1 MIIPSGRV
9 DGSLDVHLQKIYKTA
24 ATGTVARLS
33 RSDVVTISRF
43 SALVE
48 HGRACALALPEVRAD
63 VVARARESL
72 LTGAA
77 PAAGEV
83 ASAMINAA
91 VEGQV

>member
-43 SALVE
+43 SELVE
-48 HGRACALALPEVRAD
+48 RGRACALALPEVRAD
-63 VVARARESL
+63 VVARARAALFNGE
-72 LTGAA
+72 A
-77 PAAGEV
+77 PAAGEI
-83 ASAMINAA
+83 ASAMINGAA
-91 VEGQV
+91 EGQV

>member
-1 MIIPSGRV
+1 MIIPSGKV
-9 DGSLDVHLQKIYKTA
+9 DSLASIHLQKIYKTA
-24 ATGTVARLS
+24 APGTAARLS
-33 RSDVVTISRF
+33 RSDAVTISRF

-48 HGRACALALPEVRAD
+48 HGRARARALPEVRAD
-63 VVARARESL
+63 VVERARNAL

-77 PAAGEV
+77 PAAGDV